1 MTRAVIVWLILALSC
16 AAAYSVKAAKTVGG
30 DRQTWVLG
38 KEGEWK
44 NLSTSED
51 GDYLLSIV
59 RIKQYVAEGNT
70 GSIVKK
76 LKQLKNDYPEL
87 AGADLDSYM
96 KGEMFFAKG
105 QWSKASVQYDKFLD
119 SYADSW
125 LYQAAL
131 ERQFSIATA
140 FLGGQKQTKLKIL
153 KLAAYEE
160 GEKIMEKIADRTG
173 DAPIA
178 KRALISN
185 ARSYEKREKYLDA
198 YEAWAEVSNRW
209 PTGETG
215 KLAML
220 KMAETLHSAY
230 KGPRYDPLSLKSA
243 RIYYKDFK
251 DRDPDLAE
259 DYKIDE
265 SISTIDEQAAYK
277 QFQIAEYYQRTDSPQ
292 AANIYYNSVIEN
304 WPGSNAAKMAEEKVR
319 KINSPEGQEPA
330 PRDLK
335 RKLFDSG
342 NDLLDNW
349 FNVFKKKEPLN

>member
-1 MTRAVIVWLILALSC
+1 MRITIIVWLILMSTGATVYT
-16 AAAYSVKAAKTVGG
+16 AKAAKTIDDG
-30 DRQTWVLG
+30 RQTWVLD
-38 KEGEWK
+38 KQGEWK
-44 NLSTSED
+44 DLATLED
-51 GDYLLSIV
+51 GDYLLAV
-59 RIKQYVAEGNT
+59 ARIKQSVAEGNKS
-70 GSIVKK
+70 SIVKELNQVK
-76 LKQLKNDYPEL
+76 TDYPEL

-96 KGEMFFAKG
+96 KGEILFAEGK
-105 QWSKASVQYDKFLD
+105 WSKASMQYDQFLE

-125 LYQAAL
+125 LFSAAL

-140 FLGGQKQTKLKIL
+140 FLGGQKRTALKIF

-160 GEKIMEKIADRTG
+160 GEKIMEKIADRAG

-178 KRALISN
+178 KRALIAVAN
-185 ARSYEKREKYLDA
+185 SYEKREKYLDA

-230 KGPRYDPLSLKSA
+230 KGPRYDPSSLKSA
-243 RIYYKDFK
+243 QSYYKDFE
-251 DRDPDLAE
+251 DRHPELSQE
-259 DYKIDE
+259 YKIGE
-265 SISTIDEQAAYK
+265 NIAMIDEQAAYK
-277 QFQIAEYYQRTDSPQ
+277 QFQIAEYYHRTDSLQ

-304 WPGSNAAKMAEEKVR
+304 WPDSNAAKMAEEKIR
-319 KINSPEGQEPA
+319 QNNSPEGQEPA
-330 PRDLK
+330 PRDFK
-335 RKLFDSG
+335 RKLFDTG